1 MSIATTKNEAMAII
15 EQVLVM
21 GDLSRL
27 SPEQRNQYYKATCDS
42 LGLNPLTR
50 PFEFIVLNGK
60 LQLYARKDCTDQLRK
75 LHGVSIRITGREVM
89 DDLMVVTA
97 EATDKTGRTDSS
109 IGAVSIA
116 GLRGEAKANALM
128 KAETKSRRRVTLA
141 LCGLGI
147 LDESEIDGIP
157 GARIDGIAPAPRA
170 ADRIVASAALPAP
183 EPKRAPEP
191 APTPQERE
199 QLFDPTPAPAVASGP
214 DVPPDGWLNLDVA
227 EIEEHKGKSGP
238 VWKVTTRSGAVL
250 ACLDPILVSDLS
262 DCRENGTLARCEVQK
277 RGQRTV
283 ILSVQE
289 VNG

>member
-1 MSIATTKNEAMAII
+1 MSLIKSTPDQQAII

-27 SPEQRNQYYKATCDS
+27 NPDQRNAYYKAVCDS
-42 LGLNPLTR
+42 LGLNSLTR

-60 LQLYARKDCTDQLRK
+60 LTMYARKDCTDQLRK
-75 LHGVSIRITGREVM
+75 LHGVSIRIVGRDVM

-109 IGAVSIA
+109 IGAVSTA

-128 KAETKSRRRVTLA
+128 KAETKARRRVTLA

-147 LDESEIDGIP
+147 LDESEVDGIP
-157 GARIDGIAPAPRA
+157 NARLEGVVPSSAPIRT
-170 ADRIVASAALPAP
+170 ADRLIAQANANPM
-183 EPKRAPEP
+183 
-191 APTPQERE
+191 PTPEERE
-199 QLFDPTPAPAVASGP
+199 ALFDPTPVAPEPKPAPSP
-214 DVPPDGWLNLDVA
+214 EPPQDGYLNLDVVG
-227 EIEEHKGKSGP
+227 IEEHAGRNGP
-238 VWKVTTRSGAVL
+238 VWKVTTRTGAVF
-250 ACLDPILVSDLS
+250 ACLDALLVQDLS
-262 DCRENGTLARCEVQK
+262 DIRENATIARCEVQK

-289 VNG
+289 VQG

>member
-1 MSIATTKNEAMAII
+1 MSLIKSTPDQQAII

-21 GDLSRL
+21 GDLARL
-27 SPEQRNQYYKATCDS
+27 TPDQRNAYYKAVCDS

-60 LQLYARKDCTDQLRK
+60 LTMYARKDATDQLRK
-75 LHGVSIRITGREVM
+75 LHGVSIRIVGRDVM

-128 KAETKSRRRVTLA
+128 KAETKARRRVTLA

-147 LDESEIDGIP
+147 LDESEVDGIP
-157 GARIDGIAPAPRA
+157 NARLEGIAPAPAPIRT
-170 ADRIVASAALPAP
+170 ADRLIAQAANPM
-183 EPKRAPEP
+183 
-191 APTPQERE
+191 PTPEERE
-199 QLFDPTPAPAVASGP
+199 ALFDPTPVSPEPKPQSP
-214 DVPPDGWLNLDVA
+214 EPPQDGYLNLDVVG
-227 EIEEHKGKSGP
+227 IEEHAGKNGP
-238 VWKVTTRSGAVL
+238 VWKVTTRTGAVF
-250 ACLDPILVSDLS
+250 ACLDALLVQDLS
-262 DCRENGTLARCEVQK
+262 DIRENATIARCEVQK

-289 VNG
+289 VQG